1 MKKTLFLPLILS
13 IALIISPNK
22 AKAYVPVMEIII
34 GIQVA
39 TAVAV
44 AAAPYVKKLYKALK
58 KKGKKFIAFIK
69 KHRGKNRQDVLE
81 DEDLNRLS
89 APSVLAAANQDLEE
103 TVNPLALIPQVPHN
117 GGYSRT
123 LKVMQEESNFFSPS
137 VPALM
142 PALAPAMMPALS
154 QLEDGFKEVVL
165 GSPVPHGS
173 GYSRKITRYEEETRY
188 FGGGF

>member
-1 MKKTLFLPLILS
+1 MKKTLLLPLILS
-13 IALIISPNK
+13 IALVINPNK
-22 AKAYVPVMEIII
+22 AKAYVPVMEILI

-81 DEDLNRLS
+81 DENLNRL
-89 APSVLAAANQDLEE
+89 AVLTAANQDLEDKI
-103 TVNPLALIPQVPHN
+103 NPPALIPQAPHN

-123 LKVMQEESNFFSPS
+123 LKSMEEESNFFTPS
-137 VPALM
+137 APALM
-142 PALAPAMMPALS
+142 PALASSMMPALP

-165 GSPVPHGS
+165 GSPVPHGY
-173 GYSRKITRYEEETRY
+173 GYSRKITRYEEETKY